1 MFDPNVQPVSSLAMR
16 KVGFGGY
23 SPALQDMCPAN
34 NSSRPRTRTRTSS
47 LLSVSS
53 TVSLGSIFEIAKAQ
67 STSGVSQQPERH
79 EAYGSFVP
87 LRSATPTLRTFVSYP
102 ASPIFRVPKKRRRVT
117 FDDRILVFSPEFWEP
132 AEEQAPPQIPY
143 ITHTTPSS
151 QLGSPTTSP
160 SVNELHPI
168 LARMERKSKLC
179 AQIVQCSTCK
189 KPGRDFSRC
198 PRCSDIW
205 CSRPC
210 RLVGGKRHTCSNGP
224 RM

>member
-1 MFDPNVQPVSSLAMR
+1 MFNPNLAPVSSS
-16 KVGFGGY
+16 VVHNCEY
-23 SPALQDMCPAN
+23 SPAPQDMCPQN
-34 NSSRPRTRTRTSS
+34 DSSRIRTRTRTSS

-67 STSGVSQQPERH
+67 STSGVSQLPERP

-87 LRSATPTLRTFVSYP
+87 LRPATPTLRTFISYP
-102 ASPIFRVPKKRRRVT
+102 ASPSFRAPKKRRRVT
-117 FDDRILVFSPEFWEP
+117 FDDRVLVSSAEFWEP
-132 AEEQAPPQIPY
+132 AEERAPPQVPH
-143 ITHTTPSS
+143 ITRSTPSPH
-151 QLGSPTTSP
+151 LGTAPQTPSPA
-160 SVNELHPI
+160 NDLHPI
-168 LARMERKSKLC
+168 LARLERKSKLC
-179 AQIVQCSTCK
+179 SQIIQCSTCK

-198 PRCSDIW
+198 PRCSDFW

>member
-1 MFDPNVQPVSSLAMR
+1 
-16 KVGFGGY
+16 
-23 SPALQDMCPAN
+23 MCPVN
-34 NSSRPRTRTRTSS
+34 NPSRPRTRTRASS

-79 EAYGSFVP
+79 EAYGSFAP
-87 LRSATPTLRTFVSYP
+87 LRSATPTLRTFIDISYP
-102 ASPIFRVPKKRRRVT
+102 ASPIFRVPKNRRRVT

-132 AEEQAPPQIPY
+132 AEEQAPPQIPH
-143 ITHTTPSS
+143 IMRTTPYSHLGTPTSS
-151 QLGSPTTSP
+151 LST
-160 SVNELHPI
+160 NDLHPI
-168 LARMERKSKLC
+168 LAKMERTSRLC

-210 RLVGGKRHTCSNGP
+210 RLVGGKRHTCANGP